1 MNSNTFRTST
11 SLLSLLI
18 LFTLTST
25 NGVFADKN
33 SPSADSGSKPAM
45 GAKDYLNADL
55 DKIFPIIQKM
65 KKEEAAILITQIREE
80 SKKEWPNAD
89 KFYFLISHL
98 ESIKAIEEEHER
110 LKSLNE
116 VYLIGALLLSGFLI
130 FSIFRQRVLIR
141 KINSQLGDK
150 E

>member
-1 MNSNTFRTST
+1 MIHATFRTSI
-11 SLLSLLI
+11 LSLLI
-18 LFTLTST
+18 VFAFTST
-25 NGVFADKN
+25 NGLLADKN
-33 SPSADSGSKPAM
+33 SPSSEGSAKQVMSAKEYLDS
-45 GAKDYLNADL
+45 DL
-55 DKIFPIIQKM
+55 DRIFPIIQKM
-65 KKEEAAILITQIREE
+65 KKEEAAILITQIRET

-116 VYLIGALLLSGFLI
+116 VYLIGALLLSGFLV
-130 FSIFRQRVLIR
+130 FSIFRQRSLIR
-141 KINSQLGDK
+141 KINAQLEDK

>member
-1 MNSNTFRTST
+1 MNSTTLKISLFFLLTFSILTTTNNT
-11 SLLSLLI
+11 
-18 LFTLTST
+18 
-25 NGVFADKN
+25 FADKN
-33 SPSADSGSKPAM
+33 SLSGNGKSKSILE
-45 GAKDYLNADL
+45 AKEYLNSDL
-55 DKIFPIIQKM
+55 DQIFPILQKM

-80 SKKEWPNAD
+80 SRKEWPKTD

-116 VYLIGALLLSGFLI
+116 VYFIGALLLSGFLV
-130 FSIFRQRVLIR
+130 FSIFRQRALVR
-141 KINSQLGDK
+141 KINAQLSDK

>member
-1 MNSNTFRTST
+1 MNSSTLKT
-11 SLLSLLI
+11 SLFSLLI
-18 LFTLTST
+18 LSVLTTT
-25 NGVFADKN
+25 NNVFADN
-33 SPSADSGSKPAM
+33 SLSDNGEPKPIM
-45 GAKDYLNADL
+45 GAREYLNSDL
-55 DKIFPIIQKM
+55 DQIFPILQKM

-80 SKKEWPNAD
+80 SRKEWPKTD

-116 VYLIGALLLSGFLI
+116 VYFIGALLLSGFLV
-130 FSIFRQRVLIR
+130 FSIFRQRTLVR
-141 KINSQLGDK
+141 KINAQLGDK

>member
-1 MNSNTFRTST
+1 MNSSILKT
-11 SLLSLLI
+11 SLFSFLI
-18 LFTLTST
+18 LFVLTTT
-25 NGVFADKN
+25 NNAFADKN
-33 SPSADSGSKPAM
+33 SLSDNGEPKPIM
-45 GAKDYLNADL
+45 GAKEYLNSDL
-55 DKIFPIIQKM
+55 DRIFPILQKM

-80 SKKEWPNAD
+80 SRKEWPKTD

-116 VYLIGALLLSGFLI
+116 VYFIGALLLSGFLV
-130 FSIFRQRVLIR
+130 FSIFRQRTLVR
-141 KINSQLGDK
+141 KINAQLDDK